1 MEPRSQRWFEISDEG
16 LVRRARE
23 RPLGRL
29 LLEAIQNAFD
39 AGASSVSVDVGPDE
53 IVVLDDAPV
62 GISDERLVYTVFL
75 SDKNEDPTRRGR
87 MGRGLKELLA
97 SCERARVE
105 TTGVTLVFG
114 ADGRTREAG
123 TREQGTRLVLG
134 RRTSEEERAPA
145 LELLRLTI
153 PPRGVTLR
161 VDGRVVRRPRA
172 TLGLPSCDLE
182 TVAVQAGVER
192 AVMRSTSLSVYAPRK
207 GEEPHLFEMGVPVQR
222 WNVPW
227 HVDVGQRVPLND
239 ARDQAPERFV
249 LAVKATLLEA
259 MLHRYLDRRDLRSDW
274 VNDVVAR
281 WPVTTALLDAY
292 VSKVFPK
299 GSVLGATAADVASLA
314 ADDRARQLGAHIV
327 EAASLSH
334 GAYVALGRVL
344 ETSADFVARR
354 ASELRGEA
362 VEPDAA
368 QARFAEAVRWL
379 AREVAGSVVRVRF
392 YAADGDGLGVREEA
406 RTDVTAR
413 ILSFNVRGKLRFED
427 LLDPHTLGIVL
438 HELAHL
444 VTPEH
449 DQRFVDRL
457 QLLAGLLARRLAE
470 QPGLAAA
477 LRSADPDALAGLE
490 SPAT

>member
-1 MEPRSQRWFEISDEG
+1 MRARREQWFEISDEG

-29 LLEAIQNAFD
+29 LLEAVQNAFD
-39 AGASSVSVDVGPDE
+39 AGASNVSLELGVDE

-75 SDKNEDPTRRGR
+75 SDKTDDPTRRGR

-97 SCERARVE
+97 TCDHARVE
-105 TTGVTLVFG
+105 TTGATITFDVE
-114 ADGRTREAG
+114 GRRRAPSVRTE
-123 TREQGTRLVLG
+123 GTRLVLG
-134 RRTSEEERAPA
+134 RRTSEDDRGRA

-161 VDGRVVRRPRA
+161 LDGRVVRRPRPL
-172 TLGLPSCDLE
+172 LGLPSCELE
-182 TVAVQAGVER
+182 TVAVDAGIER
-192 AVMRSTSLSVYAPRK
+192 AVMRPTSLVVYVPRK
-207 GEEPHLFEMGVPVQR
+207 GEEPRLFEMGVPVQR

-227 HVDVGQRVPLND
+227 HVDVGQRIPLGD
-239 ARDQAPERFV
+239 GRDQVPERFA

-259 MLHRYLDRRDLRSDW
+259 LLHRLDRRDLRADW

-281 WPVTTALLDAY
+281 WPVTTTLLDAY

-299 GSVLGATAADVASLA
+299 GSVLGATASNLESLA

-354 ASELRGEA
+354 ASELRG
-362 VEPDAA
+362 VEVDASPT
-368 QARFAEAVRWL
+368 QERFARAVRWI
-379 AREVAGSVVRVRF
+379 AKEIAGSQVRVRF
-392 YAADGDGLGVREEA
+392 YAAGPDAAGLLEEA
-406 RTDVTAR
+406 RTDVTSR
-413 ILSFNVRGKLRFED
+413 VVSFNVEGPLRFD
-427 LLDPHTLGIVL
+427 DVLDAHTLGIVL

-449 DQRFVDRL
+449 DHRFVDRL
-457 QLLAGLLARRLAE
+457 QFLAGLLARRLADE
-470 QPGLAAA
+470 PSLAPL
-477 LRSADPDALAGLE
+477 LRGC
-490 SPAT
+490 

>member
-1 MEPRSQRWFEISDEG
+1 MKSRRERWFEISDEG

-29 LLEAIQNAFD
+29 LLEAVQNALD
-39 AGASSVSVDVGPDE
+39 AGASNVAIDIGETE

-75 SDKNEDPTRRGR
+75 SDKTDDPTRRGR

-97 SCERARVE
+97 TCEHARVE
-105 TTGVTLVFG
+105 TTGATITFG
-114 ADGRTREAG
+114 PEGRRRESAE
-123 TREQGTRLVLG
+123 RAQGTRLVLG
-134 RRTSEEERAPA
+134 RRTSEDERSRA
-145 LELLRLTI
+145 LEMLRLTI
-153 PPRGVTLR
+153 PPKGVTLR
-161 VDGRVVRRPRA
+161 IDGRIVRRPRA
-172 TLGLPSCDLE
+172 LLSLPSCDLE
-182 TVAVQAGVER
+182 TVAVDAGVGVER
-192 AVMRSTSLSVYAPRK
+192 AVMRPTTLTVYTPRK
-207 GEEPHLFEMGVPVQR
+207 GEEPRLFELGVPVQR

-227 HVDVGQRVPLND
+227 HVDVAQRIPLVD
-239 ARDQAPERFV
+239 TRDQVPERFA

-259 MLHRYLDRRDLRSDW
+259 MLHRYLDRRDLRADW

-281 WPVTTALLDAY
+281 WPVTTTLLDAY

-299 GSVLGATAADVASLA
+299 GSVLGATAGDMTSVA

-354 ASELRGEA
+354 ASELRGEP
-362 VEPDAA
+362 VEPDAT
-368 QARFAEAVRWL
+368 QLRFAAAVRWL
-379 AREVAGSVVRVRF
+379 ARHIAGSVVTVRF
-392 YAADGDGLGVREEA
+392 YGATRDATGLLEEA

-413 ILSFNVRGKLRFED
+413 VISFNVHAGLNFDDVLE
-427 LLDPHTLGIVL
+427 PHTIGIVL

-449 DQRFVDRL
+449 DARFIDRL
-457 QLLAGLLARRLAE
+457 QLLSGLLIRRLIE
-470 QPGLAAA
+470 ERGLPAR
-477 LRSADPDALAGLE
+477 LGSLSA
-490 SPAT
+490 S

>member
-1 MEPRSQRWFEISDEG
+1 MKPRRERWFEISDEG
-16 LVRRARE
+16 LVRRAKE

-29 LLEAIQNAFD
+29 LLEAVQNAFD
-39 AGASSVSVDVGPDE
+39 AGAASVSVELGPE
-53 IVVLDDAPV
+53 ELVVIDDAPL

-75 SDKNEDPTRRGR
+75 SDKTDDPTRRGR

-97 SCERARVE
+97 TCDQARVE
-105 TTGVTLVFG
+105 TTGGTLVFG
-114 ADGRTREAG
+114 PEGRKRDPSA
-123 TREQGTRLVLG
+123 REQGTRLVLG
-134 RRTSEEERAPA
+134 RRTTEEERARA
-145 LELLRLTI
+145 VEVLRLTI
-153 PPRGVTLR
+153 PPRGVALR
-161 VDGRVVRRPRA
+161 VDGRQVRRPRA

-182 TVAVQAGVER
+182 TVALDAGVER
-192 AVMRSTSLSVYAPRK
+192 AVMRATSLSVYAPRK

-222 WNVPW
+222 WSVPW
-227 HVDVGQRVPLND
+227 HVDVGQRIPLND
-239 ARDQAPERFV
+239 ARDSAPERFV

-259 MLHRYLDRRDLRSDW
+259 MLHRYLDRRDLRADW
-274 VNDVVAR
+274 VNDVIAR
-281 WPVTTALLDAY
+281 WPVTTTLLDAY

-299 GSVLGATAADVASLA
+299 GSVLGATAADIASLA

-354 ASELRGEA
+354 ASELRGE
-362 VEPDAA
+362 EIQPDRA
-368 QARFAEAVRWL
+368 QQRFADAVRWL
-379 AREVAGSVVRVRF
+379 ARNVAGSVVRVRF
-392 YAADGDGLGVREEA
+392 YAASADLLGVQEEA

-413 ILSFNVRGKLRFED
+413 ILSFNARGALRFD
-427 LLDPHTLGIVL
+427 DVLDPHTLGIVL

-449 DQRFVDRL
+449 DLRFVDRL

-477 LRSADPDALAGLE
+477 LRTADGEALAGLE
-490 SPAT
+490 SAPS